1 MAQRAELIADNTL
14 VPGGHRLR
22 FSKDNEFTSPS
33 AAAAVIHGGAA
44 NGLTAWKSQGGKT
57 LYQKVAKFWLD
68 PVRLHNSGEGSA
80 GMRSVSFIG
89 LWNRIWTD

>member
-1 MAQRAELIADNTL
+1 MFSSRIVSRCQGGSQEKARQLLVAQRAELIADNTL

-57 LYQKVAKFWLD
+57 L
-68 PVRLHNSGEGSA
+68 
-80 GMRSVSFIG
+80 
-89 LWNRIWTD
+89 